1 MHIVEYLLI
10 REPHILKPLYGLI
23 PLLPLILLQR
33 INLLPGRSNDIEPD
47 PLRRRVMVQSHRFLN
62 NPGQI
67 LLPLVMLF
75 DPVVVLVC
83 GLALSQPIVQ
93 LQILIVDLLVLFIP
107 LILLFP
113 IEVV

>member
-1 MHIVEYLLI
+1 
-10 REPHILKPLYGLI
+10 
-23 PLLPLILLQR
+23 
-33 INLLPGRSNDIEPD
+33 
-47 PLRRRVMVQSHRFLN
+47 
-62 NPGQI
+62 
-67 LLPLVMLF
+67 MLF